1 MFVSDNGS
9 GKSTIG
15 NVFES
20 FGYRCI
26 NMTDPTT
33 ANIFRIFGTVEP
45 GQCTL
50 VLDEAEKID
59 QEKDMMSI
67 LKGTKMV
74 KKYRINPFGKQEHFH
89 TFGLKTMLAER
100 SPNPFH
106 AKGVL
111 DRTFII
117 SNFKGRPQ
125 LDIKETKISE
135 KGKTEFSFYKNLLLV
150 YRLMHFADN
159 IQDIDT
165 GLEGRDKELCKP
177 LLQLFFNTRFQSD
190 VERVLEKLLDEEYNK
205 GQLT

>member
-1 MFVSDNGS
+1 MVSRIRDEISKYIIHHPQILDYITALILFSYFQDKFPTVPYSMFVSDNGS

-67 LKGTKMV
+67 LKQGTKMV
-74 KKYRINPFGKQEHFH
+74 KKYQDKSFWK
-89 TFGLKTMLAER
+89 A
-100 SPNPFH
+100 
-106 AKGVL
+106 
-111 DRTFII
+111 RTLSHLWTKDNACRKITQSI
-117 SNFKGRPQ
+117 S
-125 LDIKETKISE
+125 
-135 KGKTEFSFYKNLLLV
+135 
-150 YRLMHFADN
+150 
-159 IQDIDT
+159 
-165 GLEGRDKELCKP
+165 C
-177 LLQLFFNTRFQSD
+177 
-190 VERVLEKLLDEEYNK
+190 
-205 GQLT
+205 